1 MVKPINNIIEA
12 DKIRCGVPLELTFS
26 AKKTEE
32 INVWLK
38 LYKSILDK
46 YRYTSLELAVRSAAL
61 KAYPI
66 ANFRTANS
74 VRLGSSEN
82 HKEQCHRFV
91 AVSNYS

>member
-1 MVKPINNIIEA
+1 MVKPINNIIIEA
-12 DKIRCGVPLELTFS
+12 EKVHCSVSLQVMPS
-26 AKKTEE
+26 AENNEE

-38 LYKSILDK
+38 LYRSVLDK

-66 ANFRTANS
+66 ANFRTAYS

-82 HKEQCHRFV
+82 SKEQCHSIV
-91 AVSNYS
+91 ALSN

>member
-1 MVKPINNIIEA
+1 MVKPINNIIIEA
-12 DKIRCGVPLELTFS
+12 EKIRCSVSSQVMPAAENN
-26 AKKTEE
+26 EE

-38 LYKSILDK
+38 LYRSVLDK
-46 YRYTSLELAVRSAAL
+46 YRYTSLELAVRSAVL

-82 HKEQCHRFV
+82 NKEQRHNIV
-91 AVSNYS
+91 ALSN

>member
-1 MVKPINNIIEA
+1 MVKPINNIIIEA
-12 DKIRCGVPLELTFS
+12 EKRRFSVSLEVMLTVENN
-26 AKKTEE
+26 EE

-38 LYKSILDK
+38 LYRSVLDK

-82 HKEQCHRFV
+82 NKEQCHSMV
-91 AVSNYS
+91 TLSN